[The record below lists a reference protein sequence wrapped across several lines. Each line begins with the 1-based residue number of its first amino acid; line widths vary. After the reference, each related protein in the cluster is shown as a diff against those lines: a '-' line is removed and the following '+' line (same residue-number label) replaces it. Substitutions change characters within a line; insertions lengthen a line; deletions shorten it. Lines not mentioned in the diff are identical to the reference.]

1 MDPFQPEAS
10 PLAESPLCFQLGRP
24 ADFSRF
30 FPLSF
35 VAGPFKVIFEK
46 SPSAGR
52 FFRRFPIHRML
63 ISDLAAVS
71 CGDEIEVMATKF
83 CDVHPKDVQPIDM
96 VQLPMF
102 LIGGINPPHF
112 AGGFDANSN
121 FPPSI
126 SQDHS

>member
-1 MDPFQPEAS
+1 M
-10 PLAESPLCFQLGRP
+10 
-24 ADFSRF
+24 
-30 FPLSF
+30 
-35 VAGPFKVIFEK
+35 IFEK

-63 ISDLAAVS
+63 ISDLAAVR
-71 CGDEIEVMATKF
+71 CGGEIEVMATKF
-83 CDVHPKDVQPIDM
+83 CDVHPKEVQNPLIWCN
-96 VQLPMF
+96 F
-102 LIGGINPPHF
+102 LCFMGGINPPHF